1 MTHRLQLTPP
11 TAPLPLGTGAP
22 TPGISLAGDPAEA
35 ASRFGLESPL
45 PDGFVEILGAT
56 GVEVDVTPAVL
67 AEHSRDWWPI
77 GLVWATEGQ
86 VPALAGAV
94 ARPTDVDGVVA
105 VVRACAAHG
114 VPLTVTGGR
123 SGVLG
128 ASVPLLGGVALD
140 MCGLAGISAVDATSG
155 IVSVLPGTFG
165 DVFED
170 DLRRSHH
177 LTVGHWPQSMALSTV
192 GGWVACR
199 GAGQYSTR
207 YGKIED
213 LVVGLDI
220 VLADGTLIHT
230 GGAPRAAQ
238 GPDLT
243 QLFVGSEGTL
253 GIIVGV
259 HLRARPLPAAEGRAA
274 YSFTTFDGALDAM
287 RRTVQRG
294 ATPAVLRLY
303 DATEADRGF
312 GTGDVA
318 LLLALDEGDPAI
330 VEATLGVLDEE
341 AIAQGATAAD
351 VALVERWMQRRNNVA
366 ELEDLVGKGFVV
378 DTMEISA
385 PWSVLGDL
393 ARNVVEALQGV
404 EGTLVASTHQSHSY
418 LDGGCLYFT
427 FAGGVEPAE
436 RTAYHARA
444 WEVATRTVL
453 EGGGSL
459 SHHHGVGIGRAPFM
473 DQALG
478 GGFAVLQ
485 AIKSAL
491 DPTGLLNPGGLG
503 LGPVPRET
511 DVAPTDRAPNR
522 RAG

>member
-1 MTHRLQLTPP
+1 MTQRLQLTPP
-11 TAPLPLGTGAP
+11 AAPLPLGTGAP
-22 TPGISLAGDPAEA
+22 TPGIALAGDPAEA

-105 VVRACAAHG
+105 VVRACATHG
-114 VPLTVTGGR
+114 VALTVTGGR

-213 LVVGLDI
+213 LVVGLDV

-230 GGAPRAAQ
+230 GGAPRAAH

-259 HLRARPLPAAEGRAA
+259 HLRARPLPPAEGRAA
-274 YSFTTFDGALDAM
+274 YSFTTFDAALAAM

-330 VEATLGVLDEE
+330 VAATLGVLDEE
-341 AIAQGATAAD
+341 AIEQGATAAD

-404 EGTLVASTHQSHSY
+404 DGTLVASTHQSHSY

-427 FAGGVEPAE
+427 FAGGVEPAG

-511 DVAPTDRAPNR
+511 DVAPTGDAR
-522 RAG
+522 G

>member
-1 MTHRLQLTPP
+1 MDLSPP
-11 TAPLPLGTGAP
+11 AAPLPLGAGAP
-22 TPGISLAGDPAEA
+22 TPGIALAGDPAEA
-35 ASRFGLESPL
+35 RSRFGLERPL
-45 PDGFVEILGAT
+45 PAGFVERLAVT
-56 GVEVDVTPAVL
+56 GVEVDVSPATL

-77 GLVWATEGQ
+77 GLVWATEGE

-105 VVRACAAHG
+105 VVRACAADG
-114 VPLTVTGGR
+114 VPVTVTGGC

-140 MCGLAGISAVDATSG
+140 MCGLAGIGAVDAVSG

-165 DVFED
+165 DVFEAE
-170 DLRRSHH
+170 LRAEHQ

-199 GAGQYSTR
+199 GAGQFSTR

-213 LVVGLDI
+213 LVVGLDV
-220 VLADGTLIHT
+220 VLADGTLIST

-238 GPDLT
+238 GPDLS

-253 GIIVGV
+253 GVIVGV

-274 YSFTTFDGALDAM
+274 YTFDTLDAGLDVM

-303 DATEADRGF
+303 DAVEADRGF

-330 VEATLGVLDEE
+330 VEATLGILDEE
-341 AIAQGATAAD
+341 ATAQGATAD
-351 VALVERWMQRRNNVA
+351 VALVEKWMQRRNNVA

-378 DTMEISA
+378 DTMEISG
-385 PWSVLGDL
+385 PWSVMAPL
-393 ARNVVEALQGV
+393 ARDVVAALSAV
-404 EGTLVASTHQSHSY
+404 PGTLAASTHQSHSY

-427 FAGGVEPAE
+427 FAGGVEPE
-436 RTAYHARA
+436 QRTAYHQQA
-444 WEVATRTVL
+444 WAAATRAVL
-453 EGGGSL
+453 DGGGSL
-459 SHHHGVGIGRAPFM
+459 SHHHGIGIGRASFM
-473 DQALG
+473 ADALG
-478 GGFAVLQ
+478 GGFDVLRTV
-485 AIKSAL
+485 KDAL
-491 DPTGLLNPGGLG
+491 DPDGLLNPGGLG
-503 LGPVPRET
+503 LGPVPAE
-511 DVAPTDRAPNR
+511 VDRAGG
-522 RAG
+522 AA

>member
-1 MTHRLQLTPP
+1 MDFTTPA
-11 TAPLPLGTGAP
+11 APHPLGAGVP
-22 TPGISLAGDPAEA
+22 VPGIALTGDPADA
-35 ASRFGLESPL
+35 TSRFGLEQPL
-45 PDGFVEILGAT
+45 PSGFVERLAAT
-56 GVEVDVTPAVL
+56 GVEVDVTPATL

-77 GLVWATEGQ
+77 GLVWSTEGQ

-94 ARPTDVDGVVA
+94 ARPTDVDGVIA
-105 VVRACAAHG
+105 VVRACAKDG

-128 ASVPLLGGVALD
+128 ASVPLTGGVALD
-140 MCGLAGISAVDATSG
+140 MCGLSGITAVDESSA
-155 IVSVLPGTFG
+155 IVSALPGTFG

-170 DLRRSHH
+170 ALRAEHG

-199 GAGQYSTR
+199 GAGQFSTR

-213 LVVGLDI
+213 LVVGLDV
-220 VLADGTLIHT
+220 VLADGTLIST

-253 GIIVGV
+253 GVIVGV
-259 HLRARPLPAAEGRAA
+259 HLRARPLPKAEGRAA
-274 YSFTTFDGALDAM
+274 YTFETFDEALDVM

-303 DATEADRGF
+303 DAVEADRGF

-318 LLLALDEGDPAI
+318 LLLALDEGDPLI
-330 VEATLGVLDEE
+330 VEATLAVLDDE
-341 AIAQGATAAD
+341 AHTGNATVAD

-366 ELEDLVGKGFVV
+366 ELEELVGKGFVV
-378 DTMEISA
+378 DTMEISG
-385 PWSVLGDL
+385 PWSTLGPL
-393 ARNVVEALQGV
+393 ARDVVAALSSV
-404 EGTLVASTHQSHSY
+404 EGTLAASTHQSHSY

-427 FAGGVEPAE
+427 FAGAVEPDQ
-436 RTAYHARA
+436 RTAYHQKS
-444 WEVATRTVL
+444 WELATRTVL

-473 DQALG
+473 PDALG
-478 GGFAVLQ
+478 GSFGVLEAV
-485 AIKSAL
+485 KTAL
-491 DPTGLLNPGGLG
+491 DPNGLLNPGGLG
-503 LGPVPRET
+503 LGPVPREL
-511 DVAPTDRAPNR
+511 DQQAPPQ
-522 RAG
+522 